1 MNTLLAGAPP
11 AVPLVPGG
19 SRLLEALP
27 LLTPGDMR
35 RTEAQAF
42 ARGVPSLLLME
53 HAAQAVTD
61 ALEKALGGCRGNRV
75 LFLCGPGN
83 NGGDGLAAARLF
95 RQRGGLAEIWLSGA
109 PKTPEARAQ
118 LQWAEALSLPIA
130 HIYALSPQARP
141 FTPEGAPRGE
151 YAFDGYVDALLGTG
165 LRGAPDALTALL
177 IGVPAHDLRPGR
189 RPVVAV
195 DIPSGMDGRTG
206 ACPGGACL
214 RADVTVTFHA
224 PKPGL
229 YLTPRR
235 EDAGE
240 IVIADIGLWDMDEDV
255 LALDAPELSCQ
266 ALLPGLIGRLKPRP
280 LAAHKGDCG
289 RVLIYAGSLGM
300 AGAAAMCAQAAVAAG
315 AGLTTVACPREIMPV
330 LQILAPNA
338 MCVEIGAAVRRPPAH
353 DVLALGPGLGQSEE
367 IWQNILALYNPETPS
382 VWDADALNLL
392 SLHPDFRLGE
402 NAVITPHPGE
412 AARLLG
418 WEMGRVLADRFGTAQ
433 ALAEKL
439 GCTAL
444 LKGDVTLLARQDA
457 SGPRFALSANGA
469 PALAKGGS
477 GDVLCGMLSAL
488 RPGRTPWEAT
498 ALACVWHGL
507 AGRAGEARYGQL
519 ELTSAQLIACLH
531 AARTGERK

>member
-1 MNTLLAGAPP
+1 MNTLLSGAPAAP
-11 AVPLVPGG
+11 FYPGDT
-19 SRLLEALP
+19 RPPEALP
-27 LLTPGDMR
+27 LLTPKDMR

-61 ALEKALGGCRGNRV
+61 ALEKALGGCQSKRV

-95 RQRGGLAEIWLSGA
+95 RQRGGLPEIWLSGA
-109 PKTPEARAQ
+109 PKTMEAQTQ
-118 LQWAEALSLPIA
+118 LQWAEALALPVVPV
-130 HIYALSPQARP
+130 YALSPEERP
-141 FTPEGAPRGE
+141 FTPSSLPRRE
-151 YAFDGYVDALLGTG
+151 YPFDGYVDALLGTG
-165 LRGAPDALTALL
+165 LRGAPDALTAQM
-177 IGVPAHDLRPGR
+177 IAVPAHDFRPGH

-214 RADVTVTFHA
+214 RADATVTFHA

-229 YLTPRR
+229 YLTPCR

-240 IVIADIGLWDMDEDV
+240 ILVADIGLWDMDEDA

-266 ALLPGLIGRLKPRP
+266 ALLPGLLRRLGPRP

-289 RVLIYAGSLGM
+289 RVLIYAGSMGM
-300 AGAAAMCAQAAVAAG
+300 AGAAAMCAQAAIAAG
-315 AGLTTVACPREIMPV
+315 AGLTTVACPREIIPI
-330 LQILAPNA
+330 LQVLAPNA
-338 MCVEIGAAVRRPPAH
+338 MCVDIDTAARQAPAY

-367 IWQNILALYNPETPS
+367 SWRNIQALYDPQRPS

-392 SLHPDFRLGE
+392 ARHPGFRLGE
-402 NAVITPHPGE
+402 NAVVTPHPGE

-418 WEMGRVLADRFGTAQ
+418 WEMKRVLSDRFGAAR
-433 ALAEKL
+433 ALAEGL
-439 GCTAL
+439 GCVAL
-444 LKGDVTLLARQDA
+444 LKGDVTLLARQEA
-457 SGPRFALSANGA
+457 AGPRFALSANGA

-477 GDVLCGMLSAL
+477 GDVLCGMLAAL
-488 RPGRTPWEAT
+488 CPGRTPWEAA

-507 AGRAGEARYGQL
+507 AGRQGEARFGQR

-531 AARTGERK
+531 AARAAEAK